1 MTNTNTNFKIENL
14 KTIIT
19 HDGVFHADEVFATAL
34 IKLIAKS
41 NNNESKI
48 EVVRTR
54 NPKILQEHLELE
66 TSMVIDVGNSEVRP
80 SSRTKIQY
88 NQW

>member
-14 KTIIT
+14 KTIVT

-34 IKLIAKS
+34 IKLVAKS
-41 NNNESKI
+41 NNENKI

-54 NPKILQEHLELE
+54 NPKILQEHLAVE
-66 TSMVIDVGNSEVRP
+66 TSMVID
-80 SSRTKIQY
+80 
-88 NQW
+88 